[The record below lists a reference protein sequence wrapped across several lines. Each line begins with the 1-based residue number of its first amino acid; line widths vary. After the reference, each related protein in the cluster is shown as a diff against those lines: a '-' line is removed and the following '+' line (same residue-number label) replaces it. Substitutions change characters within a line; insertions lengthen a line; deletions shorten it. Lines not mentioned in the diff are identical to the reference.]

1 MWHPSLAG
9 VKPFQP
15 PVARATRAIV
25 LICLIVQVLLTLL
38 GTDFANQITLRSGLI
53 PARLSGVTEI
63 SDALPA
69 ILTLLSSLFLHAGWF
84 HLAMNLFFL
93 GFVGRYVEW
102 IVGPG
107 RFIGLYL
114 AGGIAGGVLQVAAA
128 PESVVPVIG
137 ASGAIA
143 AVFAVYAVVF
153 AQRKAAARRIFGIA
167 VPADILNSLWLA
179 AVWIGLQLMTGLV
192 FNDGASGGIA
202 IWTHIGGFVAGLLLA
217 RPLSRGARI
226 VPL

>member
-1 MWHPSLAG
+1 MAG

-15 PVARATRAIV
+15 PVARATRAII
-25 LICLIVQVLLTLL
+25 LICLAVQALLTLL
-38 GTDFANQITLRSGLI
+38 GTDAADQITLRSGLI
-53 PARLSGVTEI
+53 AARLSGAAEM
-63 SDALPA
+63 SDAVPA
-69 ILTLLSSLFLHAGWF
+69 MFTLLSSLFLHAGWF

-102 IVGPG
+102 IVGRG
-107 RFIGLYL
+107 KFIGLYL
-114 AGGIAGGVLQVAAA
+114 AGGIAGGVLQVVAA

-153 AQRKAAARRIFGIA
+153 AQRKAAPRRILGLAI
-167 VPADILNSLWLA
+167 PADVLNALWLA

-192 FNDGASGGIA
+192 FNDGAGSGIA
-202 IWTHIGGFVAGLLLA
+202 IWAHIGGFVAGLLLA
-217 RPLSRGARI
+217 RPLSRGAQI
-226 VPL
+226 MPF